1 MATTQNLTIRIGAD
15 ASGAMSV
22 LSAATEQVNQL
33 NAAGNSA
40 SRGGMTSL
48 SDGVQNIGR
57 HTATSVQAVAS
68 LTGGVQNLGRWSA
81 TSTQAMASLTGGVS
95 GLSRST
101 LDAVNGTNRLNQS
114 LAENTRVASAATGTL
129 NLLKSML
136 GGLSVAFTAKQI
148 LSEISSF
155 ETKLLS
161 LKALTMANTEQM
173 KQMETQARQLGATT
187 AFSAQQAAEAQGVL
201 ASAGL
206 KVNEILTAT
215 PQILQLAAAGSMDLA
230 KAADQATQTMHALG
244 LGVGDLHHIGDV
256 FAKIASDTS
265 TSVELVGESMRT
277 GALSAKGFG
286 VSLEE
291 MAATVGIAANVGIKG
306 AELGNNFKAFLTQL
320 GNDTKEN
327 IEVLGRYT
335 VGLDKHKATYKD
347 LSVEALGYTKVI
359 QNLNEMHIGGTDALK
374 LFQSD
379 AMNLGM
385 ALANNGK
392 QFVELTEV
400 AKNANGTMQTQSDIL
415 NQGLKKS
422 WDALL
427 GVLSEAA
434 IQLGETKTNSDTLAG
449 SLTSLIQ
456 TATGVISIY
465 EGMGD
470 QFAKSNKL
478 TEEQYGQLKNVAGQL
493 KVVAGAAEGIG
504 ILAGAIWGVNKAAVA
519 FNATLTLIQRHP
531 IMAIAGAGVALYG
544 ASQAA
549 LSNQMESTDKQI
561 EYYEKRVSKYKD
573 KSVLLRPIDFNL
585 EKENAALS
593 ALKQSKTEHE
603 EFLKSQANHSASIKG
618 LVDETEAWFEAAKDR
633 KSVV

>member
-1 MATTQNLTIRIGAD
+1 MSNANPTLTLRIQADANGAISVISQTASAVNELGQRSTQASGDVGRLGSNIRNTGDNANRASRETQTYNQELRNTQQAATT
-15 ASGAMSV
+15 ASGA
-22 LSAATEQVNQL
+22 L
-33 NAAGNSA
+33 NA
-40 SRGGMTSL
+40 
-48 SDGVQNIGR
+48 
-57 HTATSVQAVAS
+57 
-68 LTGGVQNLGRWSA
+68 
-81 TSTQAMASLTGGVS
+81 
-95 GLSRST
+95 
-101 LDAVNGTNRLNQS
+101 
-114 LAENTRVASAATGTL
+114 
-129 NLLKSML
+129 LKSII

-244 LGVGDLHHIGDV
+244 LGVDDLHHIGDV

-291 MAATVGIAANVGIKG
+291 MAATVGVAANVGIKG

-347 LSVEALGYTKVI
+347 LSVEALGYTQVI
-359 QNLNEMHIGGTDALK
+359 KNLNDMHIGGTDALK

-392 QFVELTEV
+392 QFIELTEV

-434 IQLGETKTNSDTLAG
+434 LQLGETKTSSDTLAG

-478 TEEQYGQLKNVAGQL
+478 TEEQYGHLKDVANQINV
-493 KVVAGAAEGIG
+493 VIGAAAEIG
-504 ILAGAIWGVNKAAVA
+504 ALATAIWGVNKAAIA
-519 FNATLTLIQRHP
+519 LNGTL
-531 IMAIAGAGVALYG
+531 AL
-544 ASQAA
+544 
-549 LSNQMESTDKQI
+549 
-561 EYYEKRVSKYKD
+561 
-573 KSVLLRPIDFNL
+573 
-585 EKENAALS
+585 
-593 ALKQSKTEHE
+593 
-603 EFLKSQANHSASIKG
+603 
-618 LVDETEAWFEAAKDR
+618 
-633 KSVV
+633 